1 MPPSRVRVV
10 AAVLAAAL
18 LLLIPGEAWAIRPFV
33 TDDARVVGGR
43 LGQVETWALVNRR
56 SLSHNLLFA
65 VGPTRWLELTL
76 GLTHGGVHSG
86 NDRGYS
92 LTGPIAQAKALL
104 HEAQPNGWPGLAV
117 SAGLQAPFGFGPLLP
132 SGLGA
137 FGYLAVTES
146 LFREALLLHA
156 NVGVAAADVGA
167 HWTVGVTAGFGF
179 QARVVGGF
187 HAVAEVFYGD
197 PYDPDASVPSTQVGF
212 RYIFSDHVQMDGTF
226 GTSLARHAARG
237 AGDPGTEQWG
247 TLGLRVVSNPLW

>member
-1 MPPSRVRVV
+1 MLPPRCRHV
-10 AAVLAAAL
+10 AALVTVLGVLFPRVAL
-18 LLLIPGEAWAIRPFV
+18 AIRPFV

-43 LGQVETWALVNRR
+43 LGQVETWLLLNRR
-56 SLSHNLLFA
+56 SLAHNVLFA
-65 VGPTRWLELTL
+65 VGPNDRLELTL

-86 NDRGYS
+86 QDRGYS
-92 LTGPIAQAKALL
+92 VTGPIVQAKALL
-104 HEAQPNGWPGLAV
+104 LEARPNGWPGLAV
-117 SAGLQAPFGFGPLLP
+117 SAGVQAPFGHGPLTP

-146 LFREALLLHA
+146 LFREGLLLHA
-156 NVGVAAADVGA
+156 NVGVAAADVGSA
-167 HWTVGVTAGFGF
+167 WTVGVTAGFGF

-212 RYIFSDHVQMDGTF
+212 RMIFSSRVQMDGTF
-226 GTSLARHAARG
+226 GTTLARPASSGPH
-237 AGDPGTEQWG
+237 DPGTEQWG